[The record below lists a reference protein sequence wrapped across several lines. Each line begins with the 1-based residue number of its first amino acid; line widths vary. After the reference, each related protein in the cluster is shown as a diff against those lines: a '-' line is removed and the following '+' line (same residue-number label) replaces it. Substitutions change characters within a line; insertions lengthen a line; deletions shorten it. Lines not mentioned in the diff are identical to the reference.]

1 MSHVESGRFATLYRL
16 TDLDQDIHTASHVA
30 SRSLFLTENMYH
42 SYPIDDP
49 STYGVMSN
57 EPLWLRP
64 TVSRL
69 EEILSLSENWDSYGA
84 EPVSFENAE
93 YAVRFLDFVASLT
106 TPAPFIAPTP
116 EGSVQ
121 LEWHRAGI
129 DLEVEI
135 VSPYRLCVSYEDG
148 AGRTK
153 SWEEEVTTDL
163 TRVREAIQELS
174 RRVSPLC

>member
-1 MSHVESGRFATLYRL
+1 MSHVESGRFATLHRL
-16 TDLDQDIHTASHVA
+16 TDLDQDISPANHMATRNS
-30 SRSLFLTENMYH
+30 FLTENMYY

-49 STYGVMSN
+49 STHGIMSN
-57 EPLWLRP
+57 EPLWLRA
-64 TVSRL
+64 TVSQL
-69 EEILSLSENWDSYGA
+69 EEILSLDENWDSYGA

-93 YAVRFLDFVASLT
+93 YAVRLLDFVAGLA

-129 DLEVEI
+129 DLEVEV
-135 VSPYRLCVSYEDG
+135 VSPYRLFVSYEDETG
-148 AGRTK
+148 QTK

-163 TRVREAIQELS
+163 TRVRGAMQELS